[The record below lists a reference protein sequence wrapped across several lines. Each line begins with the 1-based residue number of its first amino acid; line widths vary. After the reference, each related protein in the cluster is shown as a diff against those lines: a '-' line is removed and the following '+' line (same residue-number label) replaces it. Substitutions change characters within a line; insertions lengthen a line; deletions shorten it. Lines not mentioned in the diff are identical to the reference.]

1 MITINIEIKDRSRIK
16 EFSDNLFSR
25 LEDMM
30 FSIIQKLPDKLT
42 PPFLLEWFNKYL
54 DKRIMELQQQNI
66 KQTWKQMYLED
77 AINDI
82 HNQSKEKAQIR
93 D

>member
-1 MITINIEIKDRSRIK
+1 
-16 EFSDNLFSR
+16 
-25 LEDMM
+25 M

-77 AINDI
+77 AVNDI
-82 HNQSKEKAQIR
+82 RQKGTEKAPV
-93 D
+93 DD